1 MKTFVVQSL
10 LIVFV
15 ILFGW
20 EYSLAQVAS
29 CSGTVSEHSS
39 GEAIIGATV
48 LVYRDSSGVAV
59 GSVLTGA
66 HSNTFGFFS
75 LPQLDFGRYV
85 LVVRAL
91 GYTILPKTITI
102 SAETARTSIALT
114 GIRKSVRM
122 DSVTITGRRS
132 GQSFAPSISIVDISM
147 ETVKKM
153 PSLGGEADIYRTIQ
167 LMPGVK
173 VANEVSGGL
182 YIRGG
187 SPEQNLTLLDGI
199 PVYNPLH
206 LGGFL
211 STFNSDAV
219 SNIRLIKGAFPAEYG
234 GRLSSVI
241 DITMK
246 EGTKEKFSASGGVSL
261 LASRL
266 LLEGPIGEKASF
278 MVSGRRTY
286 LDLLLGLISGGQSPD
301 YNFHDVNAK
310 FNWTLSDNDRLFVS
324 GYLGQDF
331 LAPPRNPGNED
342 GLFYST
348 WGNLTGQIRWT
359 HIFSPTLFTKLAL
372 LSTSYNFGLDTY
384 SRNRTTDTKRFLLGI
399 SSRLQDYGV
408 RAEAEIFLP
417 QGHNVKTGLE
427 TVYHTFKT
435 VAVDSV
441 PRLDFQ
447 RNFTQSI
454 SSWETAAFVQDE
466 WSPSP
471 FLTTNI
477 GVRFSHFQSGN
488 YFFVEPR
495 VSGVLNI
502 SEQFSLN
509 VAAAGSSQ
517 FLHLLAQPNPNILVP
532 TDAWF
537 PSSERIRPAY
547 STQYVLGGK
556 YTNADEQLEIAAE
569 VYYKTLQNVYDYR
582 DALASGFVVPLE
594 SAITLGNGEAYGL
607 EVFLQKSIGIFSG
620 WIGYTLSWT
629 NRTFPEINGGKPF
642 SPRYDRRHD
651 VSAVMSCTINERWD
665 FSATW
670 VYGTGQA
677 FTMPTSVAELP
688 ANHTFSPNAN
698 TSTAQV
704 QYIYSERN
712 GFRLPPFH
720 KLDINFTY
728 KFQWFNLPFQLAI
741 SVYNVYNRQNPDNAF
756 LSYTS
761 EGGKLVVQS
770 LFPIIPTLG
779 LRFSF

>member
-1 MKTFVVQSL
+1 MKSFLLHSFL
-10 LIVFV
+10 LIAAM
-15 ILFGW
+15 LFGRD
-20 EYSLAQVAS
+20 YCLAQSAP
-29 CSGTVSEHSS
+29 CSGTLSERFS

-48 LVYRDSSGVAV
+48 LVYRDSNGVAG

-66 HSNTFGFFS
+66 RTNKFGFFS
-75 LPQLDFGRYV
+75 LPQLDYGRYV
-85 LVVRAL
+85 LAARAF
-91 GYTILPKTITI
+91 GYTITPKAITI
-102 SAETARTSIALT
+102 SAETISTNILLTAERKIVRT
-114 GIRKSVRM
+114 
-122 DSVTITGRRS
+122 DSVTVRGNRS
-132 GQSFAPSISIVDISM
+132 GQVFAPSISIVDIST

-153 PSLGGEADIYRTIQ
+153 PSLGGEPDIYRMIQ

-173 VANEVSGGL
+173 IANEVSGGL

-211 STFNSDAV
+211 STFNSDAI
-219 SNIRLIKGAFPAEYG
+219 SNTRLIKGAFPAEYG

-246 EGTKEKFSASGGVSL
+246 EGTKEKISVSGGVSL

-266 LLEGPIGEKASF
+266 LVEGPIGEKASF

-310 FNWTLSDNDRLFVS
+310 FNWTVSDNDRLFVS
-324 GYLGQDF
+324 GYFGQDF

-342 GLFYST
+342 GLFYTT
-348 WGNLTGQIRWT
+348 WGNLTGQVRWT

-372 LSTSYNFGLDTY
+372 FSTSYNFGLDTY
-384 SRNRTTDTKRFLLGI
+384 SRNRRTETKRFLFGI
-399 SSRLQDYGV
+399 NSRLHDYGV
-408 RAEAEIFLP
+408 RAEAEIFP
-417 QGHNVKTGLE
+417 AQRHSIKTGLE
-427 TVYHTFKT
+427 TVYHTFRT

-447 RNFTQSI
+447 RNFTQGI
-454 SSWETAAFVQDE
+454 LSWETAAFIQDE

-477 GVRFSHFQSGN
+477 GVRVSHFQSGN

-495 VSGVLNI
+495 ASGVLNI
-502 SEQFSLN
+502 TEQFSLN
-509 VAAAGSSQ
+509 IAAAGSSQ

-547 STQYVLGGK
+547 STQYVFGGK

-569 VYYKTLQNVYDYR
+569 IYYKTLQNLYDYR
-582 DALASGFVVPLE
+582 DALTSGFVVPLE
-594 SAITLGNGEAYGL
+594 SAITAGNGEAYGL

-620 WIGYTLSWT
+620 WIGYTLAWT
-629 NRTFPEINGGKPF
+629 NRTFPEINGGKTF
-642 SPRYDRRHD
+642 FPRYDRRHD
-651 VSAVMSCTINERWD
+651 VSAVVSCTINEHWD

-677 FTMPTSVAELP
+677 FSMPTSVVELP
-688 ANHTFSPNAN
+688 ASHTASSNIN
-698 TSTAQV
+698 NRDVQV
-704 QYIYSERN
+704 LYVYSEKN

-720 KLDINFTY
+720 KLDVNFTY
-728 KFQWFNLPFQLAI
+728 KFQWLNLPFQLAI
-741 SVYNVYNRQNPDNAF
+741 SVYNVYSRQNPDNAL

-761 EGGKLVVQS
+761 EGGKLVIQS

-779 LRFSF
+779 LRFTF